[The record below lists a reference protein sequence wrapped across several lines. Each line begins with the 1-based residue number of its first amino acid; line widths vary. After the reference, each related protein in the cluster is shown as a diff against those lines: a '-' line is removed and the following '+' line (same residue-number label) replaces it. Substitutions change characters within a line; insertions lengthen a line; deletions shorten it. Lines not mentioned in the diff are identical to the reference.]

1 MNLQDIKGFP
11 NYMFNAD
18 TGEIIS
24 KLRRKTSIKISH
36 QTNRNAPAVQMTQNG
51 KRRWIF
57 YNRLMYAMQLGIEY
71 DDIPKNLFITK
82 DENGNFKVID
92 KSGQIEFANN
102 HVKAARKRE
111 RIKRIDE
118 KIHELEIM
126 RRAYTDGSHIEA
138 AQYIE
143 SRKDMLISHHVKKY
157 GVKRSTAEIWYNL
170 ALEWMIDRI
179 NSDTSQV
186 TELTVSMMGLMN
198 KVRAKLQA
206 ERPLLL
212 RNETASN
219 CITKKKHLQ
228 VNSIL

>member
-1 MNLQDIKGFP
+1 MELREIKGFP
-11 NYMFNAD
+11 NYLFNAEN
-18 TGEIIS
+18 GEIIS
-24 KLRRKTSIKISH
+24 KLQRNTHLKIRH
-36 QTNRNAPAVQMTQNG
+36 QFLRTAPAVQMVQDG

-57 YNRLMYAMQLGIEY
+57 YNRLVYCIQNDICY
-71 DDIPKNLFITK
+71 DDIPEGLFITK
-82 DENGNFKVID
+82 DDNGEFKVID
-92 KSGQIEFANN
+92 KQGQMDICNN
-102 HVKAARKRE
+102 RMKAARKRE
-111 RIKRIDE
+111 RINRIDE

-143 SRKDMLISHHVKKY
+143 SRKNMLILHHIKKF

-198 KVRAKLQA
+198 KVRLKLQA
-206 ERPLLL
+206 ECPLGL
-212 RNETASN
+212 RNEIASN
-219 CITKKKHLQ
+219 SFPT
-228 VNSIL
+228 SA